1 MRIYDY
7 LALSKE
13 EQWETLWDDAVYLAS
28 FKSIDCC
35 FQLYAMDRFFIEL
48 ELCPIQESVLSM
60 GVFVHGGKMDKY
72 LDDIYLDALG
82 FL

>member
-7 LALSKE
+7 LALSKV
-13 EQWETLWDDAVYLAS
+13 EQWEALWDEGVYVTS
-28 FKSIDCC
+28 FRSNDCY

>member
-13 EQWETLWDDAVYLAS
+13 EQWETLWDDAVYVAS
-28 FKSIDCC
+28 FRSIDCC

-48 ELCPIQESVLSM
+48 ELCPQQGSILNM
-60 GVFVHGGKMDKY
+60 GVFVHGKKMDKY
-72 LDDIYLDALG
+72 TDTVYQDILG